1 MIIVEFFK
9 GSDGVTAG
17 FCVKGHSGMSE
28 AGTDIV
34 CAAVSSA
41 VYLTANT
48 ITDVLKLN
56 PSVEVKDGF
65 LRLIFK
71 TKDQALK
78 AQTVTDGLELHLK
91 GLEEDYP
98 KNVKVKY
105 GGVQNA

>member
-9 GSDGVTAG
+9 DSESVTAG

-41 VYLTANT
+41 VYLTVNT

-56 PSVEVKDGF
+56 PEVEVRDGF
-65 LRLIFK
+65 LRLVFK
-71 TKDQALK
+71 TKAQALK
-78 AQTVTDGLELHLK
+78 AKTLTDGLELHLK
-91 GLEEDYP
+91 SLEEDYP

>member
-9 GSDGVTAG
+9 GSNSVTAG
-17 FCVKGHSGMSE
+17 FSVKGHAGMGQ

-48 ITDVLKLN
+48 ITDVLNLD
-56 PSVEVKDGF
+56 PVIEVKDGF
-65 LRLIFK
+65 LKLVFK
-71 TKDQALK
+71 TRAQALK
-78 AQTVTDGLELHLK
+78 AKALTDGLELHLK
-91 GLEEDYP
+91 SLEEDYP

>member
-9 GSDGVTAG
+9 GSESVTAG
-17 FCVKGHSGMSE
+17 FCVKGHSGLSE

-41 VYLTANT
+41 VYLTVNT

-56 PSVEVKDGF
+56 PEVEVRDGF
-65 LRLIFK
+65 LRLVFR
-71 TKDQALK
+71 TKNEALK
-78 AQTVTDGLELHLK
+78 AKTLTEGLELHLK
-91 GLEEDYP
+91 SLEEDYP

>member
-1 MIIVEFFK
+1 MIIIEFFK
-9 GSDGVTAG
+9 GSDKVTAG

-28 AGTDIV
+28 RGTDIV

-48 ITDVLKLN
+48 ITDVLNLD
-56 PSVEVKDGF
+56 PGIEVKDGF
-65 LRLIFK
+65 FRLIFK

-78 AQTVTDGLELHLK
+78 AKVLADGLELHLK
-91 GLEEDYP
+91 SLEEDYP

>member
-9 GSDGVTAG
+9 GSESVTAG
-17 FCVKGHSGMSE
+17 FCVKGHSGLSE

-41 VYLTANT
+41 VYLTVNT

-56 PSVEVKDGF
+56 PEVEVRDGF
-65 LRLIFK
+65 LRLVFK
-71 TKDQALK
+71 TKAQALK
-78 AQTVTDGLELHLK
+78 AKTLTDGLELHLK
-91 GLEEDYP
+91 SLEEDYP

>member
-1 MIIVEFFK
+1 MIIAEFFK
-9 GSDGVTAG
+9 GSESVTAG

-41 VYLTANT
+41 VYLTVNT

-56 PSVEVKDGF
+56 PEVEVRDGF
-65 LRLIFK
+65 LRLIFR
-71 TKDQALK
+71 TKAQALK
-78 AQTVTDGLELHLK
+78 AKTLTDGLELHLK
-91 GLEEDYP
+91 SLEKDYP

>member
-9 GSDGVTAG
+9 GSDKVTVG

-48 ITDVLKLN
+48 ITDVLMLT
-56 PSVEVKDGF
+56 PDVEVRDGF
-65 LRLIFK
+65 LRLVFK
-71 TKDQALK
+71 TKAEALK
-78 AQTVTDGLELHLK
+78 AKTLTDGLELHLK